1 MEKYVTFKPSETLSL
16 YNHIW
21 TSERG
26 NFMRKKIL
34 ALVMAFSMMLTIS
47 VPTYAAQTT
56 PSKPNP
62 NYTLFF
68 TNTDFISSV
77 LNFSGSKAECN
88 SEIYAKSGTTK
99 IVATIMLKQVTS
111 TGTKTVKTWTQT
123 TKGELFY
130 FYKEYYVTK
139 GHDYE
144 LEVNAKVYR
153 NGSIENLSLTDY
165 DYCG

>member
-1 MEKYVTFKPSETLSL
+1 
-16 YNHIW
+16 
-21 TSERG
+21 
-26 NFMRKKIL
+26 MRKKIL

-56 PSKPNP
+56 SIKPNSD
-62 NYTLFF
+62 YQLFF
-68 TNTDFISSV
+68 TNTEFISSV
-77 LNFSGSKAECN
+77 LNFTGNKAECN
-88 SEIYAKSGTTK
+88 SEIYARPGATK

-123 TKGELFY
+123 TKGDLFY

-144 LEVNAKVYR
+144 LEVNAKVYY
-153 NGSIENLSLTDY
+153 NGTVESVSQTDY
-165 DYCG
+165 DYC